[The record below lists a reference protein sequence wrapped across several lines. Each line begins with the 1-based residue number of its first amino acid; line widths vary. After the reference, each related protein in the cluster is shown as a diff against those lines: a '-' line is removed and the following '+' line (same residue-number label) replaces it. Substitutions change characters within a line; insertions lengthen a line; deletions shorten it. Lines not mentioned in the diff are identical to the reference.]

1 VRVLNFSDSNAWKI
15 AHLYPIVL
23 AIHSLPHE
31 FFRLAFICLP
41 RTRHGVWLER
51 GISFHPRG
59 KAMPRILPTFAAIAI
74 VGVCI
79 AFNTM
84 RYPIVWEMVGPNAQ
98 ASLSEKN
105 APAAE
110 ASSSAK
116 AASSSSAAQ
125 NAPPAS
131 NLPADPDPPSLAKD
145 STTPACPKAIPIS
158 LPKEEHAAGDA
169 KQASEKV
176 EKPENHIA
184 PAADEKL
191 VEPPRRLVPVAR
203 DAFSAGASGAQP
215 DEIRRLPP
223 VEAEVAFPADRY
235 ASEYPRG
242 AIPIYP
248 STGK

>member
-1 VRVLNFSDSNAWKI
+1 
-15 AHLYPIVL
+15 
-23 AIHSLPHE
+23 
-31 FFRLAFICLP
+31 
-41 RTRHGVWLER
+41 
-51 GISFHPRG
+51 
-59 KAMPRILPTFAAIAI
+59 MPRILPTFAAIAI

-84 RYPIVWEMVGPNAQ
+84 RYPIVWEMVGPNVQ
-98 ASLSEKN
+98 VSSSEKN

-116 AASSSSAAQ
+116 AASSSFAAQ
-125 NAPPAS
+125 NNPPTP
-131 NLPADPDPPSLAKD
+131 NLPADSEPPSLVKE
-145 STTPACPKAIPIS
+145 SEKPAFPQAIPIS
-158 LPKEEHAAGDA
+158 LPIEEHAAGNA
-169 KQASEKV
+169 KQAGEKV
-176 EKPENHIA
+176 DKPENHNA
-184 PAADEKL
+184 PAADENL

-203 DAFSAGASGAQP
+203 DAISAEAPGTRQ